1 MKHFITLKQIRDDC
15 CAICDYR
22 RSCLKGQSRN
32 DECII
37 GQYIWF
43 LENDGDVDDWRKYYD
58 DLINPMEEDIDDDD
72 SYMEFLRRRG
82 EI

>member
-1 MKHFITLKQIRDDC
+1 MITLKQIRDDC

-43 LENDGDVDDWRKYYD
+43 LENDGDVDNWARYYD
-58 DLINPMEEDIDDDD
+58 DLMRPDEEYLRDIHND
-72 SYMEFLRRRG
+72 SYLNFLRSKKY
-82 EI
+82 E